1 MSQYAKYLICYDVEN
16 NRKRKKLFDS
26 LKDIGLVPIQK
37 SVFYGDLKPPE
48 FRDMKRSVTALLD
61 EGDRCLWIQCTLPA
75 YLVRT
80 CPGYENFSYIEPD
93 QHDFI

>member
-1 MSQYAKYLICYDVEN
+1 MSQYAKYLICYDVESD
-16 NRKRKKLFDS
+16 RKRRKLFDS

-48 FRDMKRSVTALLD
+48 FRDMKKNVAALLD
-61 EGDRCLWIQCTLPA
+61 EGDRCLWIQCTLPVD
-75 YLVRT
+75 LVRT
-80 CPGYENFSYIEPD
+80 CPGYEHFSYIEPD